1 MKPTT
6 TILFFA
12 AALGAA
18 GCNDKSDGI
27 FTTGGGNIPAE
38 VGRTYSW
45 NFDGDAAGAL
55 PGDLISVLGDW
66 AVAED
71 GSSPSTPNLMRQ
83 SGSFDDPDFPRV
95 VVKDLDFTNLAL
107 SVRCRAESGDT
118 DQACGLMFRFQD
130 SDNYFITRANAL
142 EGNVRLYRVVG
153 GERQQFASAD
163 LDVTAN
169 DWHTLAATAR
179 GADLTVSLDGQEV
192 IAASDGAFANGKIGL
207 WTKADSVTAFDDLQ
221 ATAE

>member
-1 MKPTT
+1 MKKTM
-6 TILFFA
+6 TILFLA

-18 GCNDKSDGI
+18 GCNDTSDGV
-27 FTTGGGNIPAE
+27 FTTGGNNVPAE
-38 VGRTYSW
+38 IGRTYSW

-55 PGDLISVLGDW
+55 PDDLINVLGDW

-71 GSSPSTPNLMRQ
+71 GSSPSTPNLVRQ
-83 SGSFDDPDFPRV
+83 SGSFGNPDFPRV
-95 VVKDLDFTNLAL
+95 VVKDLDFDNLAV

-142 EGNVRLYRVVG
+142 EGNVRLYRVVDG
-153 GERQQFASAD
+153 VREQFASAD

-169 DWHTLAATAR
+169 DWHTLSATAR
-179 GADLTVSLDGQEV
+179 GAELTVSWDDQQV
-192 IAASDGAFANGKIGL
+192 IAASDSTFASGKIGL